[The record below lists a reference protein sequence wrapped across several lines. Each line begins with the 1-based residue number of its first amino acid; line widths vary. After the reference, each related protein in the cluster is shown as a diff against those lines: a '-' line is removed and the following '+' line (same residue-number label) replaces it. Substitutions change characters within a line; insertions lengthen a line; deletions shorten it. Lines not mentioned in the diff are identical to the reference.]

1 MEKKI
6 IQPKGMIKP
15 SAPYSLAV
23 KVGNFVF
30 ASGQIS
36 FDLKKGEPIRGD
48 IKIQTKQV
56 LENLGQVFES
66 AGASLKDVVRTTV
79 YLRDLD
85 ANYTK
90 MNEIYSQ
97 YFSIDPPARATIE
110 VSKLVGDLDIEIDA
124 IAIISD

>member
-1 MEKKI
+1 
-6 IQPKGMIKP
+6 MIKP